1 MIKHTGK
8 GARLGPLVHIF
19 HPFFPSLHSVFS
31 FSFQCFYSVMDVCE
45 AQDTSLVFSIISL
58 VNTPLCVFVEA
69 SPGSLPAHT
78 LSPFAGHTA
87 VMTNY
92 THLAQCAAQ
101 CMCKDKQVHVITAD
115 TEIQQHRLYRSGI
128 G

>member
-1 MIKHTGK
+1 
-8 GARLGPLVHIF
+8 
-19 HPFFPSLHSVFS
+19 
-31 FSFQCFYSVMDVCE
+31 MDVCE

-78 LSPFAGHTA
+78 LSPFAGHRA

-128 G
+128 GGFPVFRKK

>member
-1 MIKHTGK
+1 
-8 GARLGPLVHIF
+8 
-19 HPFFPSLHSVFS
+19 
-31 FSFQCFYSVMDVCE
+31 MDVSE

-58 VNTPLCVFVEA
+58 VNTPLCAFVEA

-78 LSPFAGHTA
+78 LSPFTGHTA